1 MYRIHKREVIYM
13 NVREKIESFENLTLI
28 KEAAF
33 SNKSSGRQIKE
44 EPDEMKTCYMQDR
57 DRIIQSKSFRRL
69 KHKTQVY
76 IKTSGDHYRTRLT
89 HTLEVSQV
97 ARNIGVGIGLNENLI
112 EAIALGHDLG
122 HVAFAHT
129 GEEVLNAYLDG
140 GFRHNEQSVRVVNKL
155 ENDGKGLNLT
165 NEVINGILHH
175 SGLGTVK
182 DLITLEGIVVKVS
195 DKMAYLNH
203 DIDDSI
209 RAGLLS
215 VEDIPC
221 EIVKIL
227 GTTSDE
233 RLNTLIKDFVSYSN
247 TNIEKG
253 ILEIGLSKEINEAM
267 IELRRF
273 MFKNVYHGGTLK
285 EERNKAKFILEQL
298 INYFEN
304 HIDKMPQL
312 YRDIAEKE
320 GVKRGVAD
328 YIAGMSDDY
337 CLVMFNRIFV
347 PKMVID

>member
-1 MYRIHKREVIYM
+1 M

-33 SNKSSGRQIKE
+33 SNKSLGRQIKE
-44 EPDEMKTCYMQDR
+44 EPDDMKTCYMQDR

-129 GEEVLNAYLDG
+129 GEEVLNEYLDG

-155 ENDGKGLNLT
+155 ENYGEGLNLT
-165 NEVINGILHH
+165 NEVVNGILNH
-175 SGLGTVK
+175 SGLGTTK
-182 DLITLEGIVVKVS
+182 DIITLEGVVVKVS

-209 RAGLLS
+209 RAGLLG
-215 VEDIPC
+215 VDDIPY
-221 EIVKIL
+221 EIVKVL
-227 GTTSDE
+227 GNTSTE
-233 RLNTLIKDFVSYSN
+233 RLNILIKDFVNTSN
-247 TNIEKG
+247 KNLKKG
-253 ILEIGLSKEINEAM
+253 ILEIGLSKEINDAM
-267 IELRRF
+267 VELRKF
-273 MFKNVYHGGTLK
+273 MFKNVYRGDILK

-298 INYFEN
+298 MNHFEK
-304 HIDKMPQL
+304 HPEKMPEF
-312 YRDIAEKE
+312 YRKIVEEE
-320 GVKRGVAD
+320 GLQRGVAD

-337 CLVMFNRIFV
+337 CLMLFNKFFV